1 MTLSPMQLKA
11 RTTGTPPHEEGF
23 NSKLLAYSATAGA
36 ALLLAPAADAQTYNL
51 TLFRENNYNHPGG
64 FTTSPPAPSGA
75 NFSFTAATYAQN
87 LEFHG
92 LVFGHHGTN
101 SFGIHFAP
109 NYGDKL
115 GQSGGNGFLDFKFAS
130 HAVIAHGAPS
140 FGSRFAGII
149 ALRTTNPTNH
159 NIRNFGNFFPTGAN
173 AQKSGYIGF
182 ETRQHG
188 DYGWLKIQV
197 TNDGGGKP
205 STISFVVAS
214 DGLYGQIG
222 DSSTITNG
230 SAIPEPAN
238 VASGLGLLALGAAGV
253 REMRR
258 RRTVA
263 A

>member
-36 ALLLAPAADAQTYNL
+36 ALLLAPAAHAQTFNL
-51 TLFRENNYNHPGG
+51 TLFQENHGG
-64 FTTSPPAPSGA
+64 FTSSPPAPSGGR
-75 NFSFTAATYAQN
+75 FSFWAATSA
-87 LEFHG
+87 LSRVFHG
-92 LVFGHHGTN
+92 YVFGRHSSNAHY
-101 SFGIHFAP
+101 FGIHFAGF
-109 NYGDKL
+109 YGDKL

-140 FGSRFAGII
+140 FGTHGGII
-149 ALRTTNPTNH
+149 ALRTSVAYLPGQNL
-159 NIRNFGNFFPTGAN
+159 GFFLPAGAG
-173 AQKSGYIGF
+173 AHKSGYIGF
-182 ETRQHG
+182 KTVNN

-197 TNDGGGKP
+197 TNDGSGKP
-205 STISFVVAS
+205 STISFVEAS